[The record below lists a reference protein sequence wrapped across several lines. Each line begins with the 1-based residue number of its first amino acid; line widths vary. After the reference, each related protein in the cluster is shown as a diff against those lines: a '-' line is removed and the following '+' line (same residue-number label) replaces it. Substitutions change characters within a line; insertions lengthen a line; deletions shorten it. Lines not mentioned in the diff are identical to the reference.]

1 MQYFKNMNEEITR
14 VYSVWRIKKAVLRW
28 KVTPSEE
35 QCLKLDRWQGPPR
48 ASKVQLCRPWRSNQK
63 RTIFVSWC
71 TCINILYLHVADPA
85 TSPASRG
92 VLETSFSVWQ
102 QIVLLRYGTKKEK
115 KRRRKRKICA
125 STFKIQCWNFSPFEN
140 EAVTSRMG
148 VVCFGVFLLL
158 LFFSK
163 VPHKKP
169 QKPTKKKQP
178 AAHLPLH
185 NSISAPDPLVTLLVI
200 SHDHTSS
207 YNPNT
212 CSFFFFF
219 FFWWS
224 RFPPS

>member
-1 MQYFKNMNEEITR
+1 
-14 VYSVWRIKKAVLRW
+14 
-28 KVTPSEE
+28 
-35 QCLKLDRWQGPPR
+35 
-48 ASKVQLCRPWRSNQK
+48 
-63 RTIFVSWC
+63 
-71 TCINILYLHVADPA
+71 
-85 TSPASRG
+85 
-92 VLETSFSVWQ
+92 
-102 QIVLLRYGTKKEK
+102 
-115 KRRRKRKICA
+115 
-125 STFKIQCWNFSPFEN
+125 
-140 EAVTSRMG
+140 MG
-148 VVCFGVFLLL
+148 VVCFGFFFLL

-219 FFWWS
+219 FGGAGFLLPNFHRSSWVTWTNRIHTDDGGAGGVVVGMGGGDS
-224 RFPPS
+224 CGEGHSQQEDYETLKH